1 MIVAIVEGLIK
12 KVIGV
17 QPLAGWKRK
26 FIPISR
32 DQLTLGGA
40 VPPESARLPVSK
52 HRNTQHRRH
61 GYNKGAARA
70 LRMHLYHFV
79 DGKT

>member
-1 MIVAIVEGLIK
+1 MIVSIVEGLIK

-26 FIPISR
+26 FIPVSR

-40 VPPESARLPVSK
+40 VPPESAGSRYQSI
-52 HRNTQHRRH
+52 RRH
-61 GYNKGAARA
+61 GYYKGAAIA
-70 LRMHLYHFV
+70 LRMHVYHFV